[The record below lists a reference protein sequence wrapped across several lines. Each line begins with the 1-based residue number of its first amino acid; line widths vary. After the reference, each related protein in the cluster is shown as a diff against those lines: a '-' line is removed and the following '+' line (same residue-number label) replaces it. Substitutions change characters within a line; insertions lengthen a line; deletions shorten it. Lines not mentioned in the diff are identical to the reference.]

1 MGIIIKPV
9 ISEKATNNSEL
20 LGQYSFY
27 VDTKANK
34 IEIKEAVEKT
44 YGVSVVSVSTLV
56 SAPKVKTRYT
66 KTGFQT
72 GKTNKLKKAIVSL
85 ADLPLPCNRFVFLSL

>member
-1 MGIIIKPV
+1 M
-9 ISEKATNNSEL
+9 

-34 IEIKEAVEKT
+34 IQIKEAVEKT

-85 ADLPLPCNRFVFLSL
+85 AEGQEIELFG

>member
-1 MGIIIKPV
+1 MGVLIKPV
-9 ISEKATNNSEL
+9 ISKKATNNSEV

-34 IEIKEAVEKT
+34 LQIKEAIEKA
-44 YGVSVVSVSTLV
+44 YGVNVVSVSTLV

-72 GKTNKLKKAIVSL
+72 GKTNKMKKAIVSL
-85 ADLPLPCNRFVFLSL
+85 AEGQEIELFG

>member
-34 IEIKEAVEKT
+34 IQIKEAVEKT
-44 YGVSVVSVSTLV
+44 YGVNVVSVSTLV
-56 SAPKVKTRYT
+56 SAPRVKTRYT

-85 ADLPLPCNRFVFLSL
+85 AEGQEIELFG

>member
-1 MGIIIKPV
+1 MGIIIKLV
-9 ISEKATNNSEL
+9 ISEKATSNSEL

-34 IEIKEAVEKT
+34 LQIKEAVEKT

-56 SAPKVKTRYT
+56 SMPKVKTRYT

-85 ADLPLPCNRFVFLSL
+85 AEGQEIELFG

>member
-1 MGIIIKPV
+1 
-9 ISEKATNNSEL
+9 
-20 LGQYSFY
+20 
-27 VDTKANK
+27 
-34 IEIKEAVEKT
+34 
-44 YGVSVVSVSTLV
+44 VSVVSVSTLV

-85 ADLPLPCNRFVFLSL
+85 AEGQEIELFG

>member
-1 MGIIIKPV
+1 MSIILRPV
-9 ISEKATNNSEL
+9 ISEKATNSSEL

-34 IEIKEAVEKT
+34 LEIKQAIEEA
-44 YGVSVVSVSTLV
+44 YGVDVIKVSTMV

-66 KTGFQT
+66 KTGLQV
-72 GKTNKLKKAIVSL
+72 GKTNKMKKAIVHV
-85 ADLPLPCNRFVFLSL
+85 AEGQEIDLFS

>member
-1 MGIIIKPV
+1 MGVLIKPV
-9 ISEKATNNSEL
+9 ISEKATNNSEV

-34 IEIKEAVEKT
+34 VEIKKAIEAA
-44 YGVSVVSVSTLV
+44 YGVNVVSISTLV

-85 ADLPLPCNRFVFLSL
+85 AEGQEIELFG

>member
-9 ISEKATNNSEL
+9 ISEKATSNSEL

-34 IEIKEAVEKT
+34 LQIKDAVEKT

-56 SAPKVKTRYT
+56 SAPRVKTRYT

-85 ADLPLPCNRFVFLSL
+85 AEGQEIELFG

>member
-1 MGIIIKPV
+1 MGILIKPV
-9 ISEKATNNSEL
+9 ISEKATSNSEL
-20 LGQYSFY
+20 LAQYSFY

-34 IEIKEAVEKT
+34 IQIKKAIEAT
-44 YGVSVVSVSTLV
+44 YGVNVVSVSTLI

-72 GKTNKLKKAIVSL
+72 GKTNKMKKAIVSL
-85 ADLPLPCNRFVFLSL
+85 AEGQAIELFG

>member
-1 MGIIIKPV
+1 MSIILRPV
-9 ISEKATNNSEL
+9 ISEKATNSSEL

-34 IEIKEAVEKT
+34 LEIKKAIEEA
-44 YGVSVVSVSTLV
+44 YGVDVVKVSTMV

-66 KTGFQT
+66 KTGLQV
-72 GKTNKLKKAIVSL
+72 GKTNKMKKAIVHV
-85 ADLPLPCNRFVFLSL
+85 AEGQEIDLFS

>member
-34 IEIKEAVEKT
+34 IQIKDAVEKT

-85 ADLPLPCNRFVFLSL
+85 AEGQEIELFG

>member
-9 ISEKATNNSEL
+9 ISEKATSNSEL

-34 IEIKEAVEKT
+34 IQIKEAVEKT

-85 ADLPLPCNRFVFLSL
+85 AEGQEIELFG

>member
-34 IEIKEAVEKT
+34 IQIKEAVEKT

-56 SAPKVKTRYT
+56 SAPKIKTRYT

-85 ADLPLPCNRFVFLSL
+85 AEGQEIELFG

>member
-1 MGIIIKPV
+1 MGVLIKPV
-9 ISEKATNNSEL
+9 ISEKATNNSEV

-34 IEIKEAVEKT
+34 IEIKKAIEAA
-44 YGVSVVSVSTLV
+44 YGVNVVSISTLV

-85 ADLPLPCNRFVFLSL
+85 AEGQEIELFG

>member
-9 ISEKATNNSEL
+9 ISEKATSNSEL

-34 IEIKEAVEKT
+34 LQIKEAIQTT
-44 YGVSVVSVSTLV
+44 YGVTVVSVSTLV

-85 ADLPLPCNRFVFLSL
+85 AEGQEIELFG

>member
-34 IEIKEAVEKT
+34 LQIKEAVEKT

-85 ADLPLPCNRFVFLSL
+85 AEGQEIELFG

>member
-1 MGIIIKPV
+1 MGILIKPV
-9 ISEKATNNSEL
+9 ISEKATNNSEV

-34 IEIKEAVEKT
+34 IEIKKAIEAV
-44 YGVSVVSVSTLV
+44 YGVNVVSVSTLV
-56 SAPKVKTRYT
+56 SAPRVKTRYT

-72 GKTNKLKKAIVSL
+72 GKTNKMKKAIVSL
-85 ADLPLPCNRFVFLSL
+85 AEGQEIELFG

>member
-1 MGIIIKPV
+1 MGILIKPV
-9 ISEKATNNSEL
+9 ISEKATSNSEV

-34 IEIKEAVEKT
+34 LQIKEAVEKT

-85 ADLPLPCNRFVFLSL
+85 AEGQEIELFG

>member
-9 ISEKATNNSEL
+9 ISEKATSNSEL
-20 LGQYSFY
+20 FGQYSFY

-56 SAPKVKTRYT
+56 SMPKVKTRYT

-85 ADLPLPCNRFVFLSL
+85 AEGQEIELFG

>member
-34 IEIKEAVEKT
+34 LQIKEAVEKT

-56 SAPKVKTRYT
+56 SAPRVKTRYT

-72 GKTNKLKKAIVSL
+72 GKTSILKKAIVSL
-85 ADLPLPCNRFVFLSL
+85 AEGQEIELFG